1 MLRDVLPERLQAQSP
16 GDPEGP
22 WESTLTFGEC
32 EAAGRGMKVR
42 PAAECGATRIGHDGR
57 VSRAVRVRSCD
68 NPQQLTPDGPP
79 ATSDTG
85 PDDGARDHRPHS
97 NAFRVQTPNRL
108 RAEASDSP
116 DRMAR

>member
-32 EAAGRGMKVR
+32 EAAGRGVKVR
-42 PAAECGATRIGHDGR
+42 PAAECGATRIGHDGL

-108 RAEASDSP
+108 RAEAVG
-116 DRMAR
+116 

>member
-42 PAAECGATRIGHDGR
+42 PAAECGATRIGHDGL
-57 VSRAVRVRSCD
+57 VSRAVCVRSCD

-97 NAFRVQTPNRL
+97 NAFRVQTPNR
-108 RAEASDSP
+108 RRDEAVG
-116 DRMAR
+116 